1 MELLTLISA
10 AAIAFAILMYVM
22 LDGFDLGVGILFP
35 FAPDDRA
42 RSTIM
47 NSVAPIWD
55 GNETWLI
62 LGGGGL
68 LVLFPLAY
76 SIALP
81 AFYIPLFTMLLAL
94 IFRGVSF
101 EFRHSAHTSIHIW
114 NRAFFGGSLVAAFMQ
129 GILVGGVVQGVTV
142 ANDRFAG
149 GVFDWFTPF
158 TVLTGLGVVA
168 AYTLLGATWLVMKT
182 QGELADWAR
191 RIGVAMGGAMLILL
205 GAISVITPAMH
216 PEIADRWFAGLNP
229 LYVLPV
235 PLLAVLLAA
244 ALFYGLLSGKERL
257 PFFCALGLFIC
268 AFAGFGISMYPNL
281 LPPSVTIFNAIAPR
295 SSVVFSLI
303 GIAISMPMVLF
314 YTVYA
319 YSVFR
324 GKVGTEGGYAHHD

>member
-1 MELLTLISA
+1 MEILTLISA
-10 AAIAFAILMYVM
+10 GTIAVAILIYVA

-42 RSTIM
+42 RTTIM

-81 AFYIPLFTMLLAL
+81 AFYIPLFVMLFAL

-101 EFRHSAHTSIHIW
+101 EFRHSANTSIHIW

-142 ANDRFAG
+142 VDGRFAG
-149 GVFDWFTPF
+149 GVLDWFSPF
-158 TVLTGLGVVA
+158 TILTGLGVVS
-168 AYTLLGATWLVMKT
+168 AYALLGATWLVLKT
-182 QGELADWAR
+182 EGELQAWAR

-205 GAISVITPAMH
+205 GAISVLTPAMH
-216 PEIADRWFAGLNP
+216 PEIAARWFSGLHP
-229 LYVLPV
+229 LFLFPV
-235 PLLAVLLAA
+235 PLVAALLAA
-244 ALFYGLLSGKERL
+244 SLFYGLLSGRERL
-257 PFFCALGLFIC
+257 PFASALGLFIC
-268 AFAGFGISMYPNL
+268 AFIGFGVSMYPYL
-281 LPPSVTIFNAIAPR
+281 LPPSVSIFDAIAPR

-303 GIAISMPMVLF
+303 GVAIVLPMVLF

-319 YSVFR
+319 YSVFK
-324 GKVGTEGGYAHHD
+324 GKVSDEGGYSHND